1 MFMNV
6 VGNWDKPLSD
16 LYSMNL
22 PEYYLLSYTK
32 AWSNHLQDQ
41 AMKRA
46 TRNSG
51 SSRAPVDTSGEITS
65 IDRLRALRQNQNVQA
80 MMG

>member
-1 MFMNV
+1 MNV
-6 VGNWDKPLSD
+6 VGNWELPLSD

-22 PEYYLLSYTK
+22 HEYYLLSYTK
-32 AWSNHLQDQ
+32 AWTNHLQEQ
-41 AMKRA
+41 AQKRA

-51 SSRAPVDTSGEITS
+51 SGSAPDTSGEITS